1 MKHPDDQYNQAQL
14 KFLSGL
20 SGEKR
25 LWHERM
31 FRIGNATIVYQS
43 KTKSEEHSLT

>member
-14 KFLSGL
+14 KFLSRL
-20 SGEKR
+20 SVEER

-31 FRIGNATIVYQS
+31 FRIGR
-43 KTKSEEHSLT
+43 